1 MKECKGCNNKYDLK
15 KSGRYCPKCGIDYW
29 DGVCGFSKQLNK
41 KELMINNEK
50 FRKMNLVKIML
61 CFFLFINIGT
71 AQVYYDEIAPADTSG
86 YILVSKTDGVFD
98 TVPFYNT
105 LDSNCF
111 GFILDKGLPVGIG
124 SYCDTIYISKNIYSG
139 ISDVYN
145 IGNLEYDADTILVS
159 TFLELGDGLV
169 YLSGDG
175 TKAAPFEFALD
186 LILNDSGTI
195 DFTQQ
200 QTNIFTAEV
209 DTTIIATQNYVTNN
223 GDNLGDHIATE
234 NVQLND
240 KYLSNDG
247 GNEGIRIDNTG
258 NVGIGLINPAHTLD
272 VYGKMNLTNAQSNV
286 LISGGNDTGTGTANV
301 AIGKDTY
308 KTFTTGLK
316 NVAIGSQAL
325 ELNTTGQNNIALGY
339 QALEANTTGNYN
351 VAVGSRVLQN
361 ANSNYNTGIGY
372 LAGLSATGTSN
383 VTIGYAAGQNA
394 VSNNTALG
402 YQSGRNTVSGGV
414 YIGYKS
420 GYSETTD
427 NKLYIENSAG
437 TTPLIWGDFSTND
450 LKFWAIVEVNEDL
463 NVNQDLDVTGKITVG
478 DNVEGN
484 AVNIA
489 GYDSEDDLTRVS
501 IGTGL
506 SLTTGTLSAT
516 GEVQTVASARMND
529 ITYLT
534 TDSPSY
540 MNVSISTENLDN
552 GGLAVNTGLER
563 IEVDTDAGGYYMV
576 TVQGNVQCD
585 SGTDQIIE
593 YFSNTATYDYIG
605 TLYIKDTD
613 NQSFHLS
620 FPILYSNNDDIIL
633 SIKSPTT
640 PTEDITLSS
649 VDWTITKI

>member
-86 YILVSKTDGVFD
+86 FILVSKTDGVFD
-98 TVPFYNT
+98 TIPLLFEGRN
-105 LDSNCF
+105 DSICIV
-111 GFILDKGLPVGIG
+111 GGACIGILPVGVESYSIIYNTSTQSFDISSISDGIPFDTSFRFYPPINEITSLPPILLLEEVTSEPWEPSTKVLNTIRYDNPIG
-124 SYCDTIYISKNIYSG
+124 VGIVNDSIINFKISYIDYDLLFSDTIVHDSIDININDLDSDPTNEIQDTSEILALQEFVENHSIKTYTETDPIYIAWDKDYDDITNTPTLAELNYWTQ
-139 ISDVYN
+139 DVTDLYYN
-145 IGNLEYDADTILVS
+145 
-159 TFLELGDGLV
+159 
-169 YLSGDG
+169 SGD
-175 TKAAPFEFALD
+175 
-186 LILNDSGTI
+186 
-195 DFTQQ
+195 
-200 QTNIFTAEV
+200 
-209 DTTIIATQNYVTNN
+209 
-223 GDNLGDHIATE
+223 
-234 NVQLND
+234 
-240 KYLSNDG
+240 
-247 GNEGIRIDNTG
+247 
-258 NVGIGLINPAHTLD
+258 VGIGLTNPAHTLD

-450 LKFWAIVEVNEDL
+450 LKFWL
-463 NVNQDLDVTGKITVG
+463 L
-478 DNVEGN
+478 
-484 AVNIA
+484 
-489 GYDSEDDLTRVS
+489 
-501 IGTGL
+501 
-506 SLTTGTLSAT
+506 
-516 GEVQTVASARMND
+516 
-529 ITYLT
+529 
-534 TDSPSY
+534 
-540 MNVSISTENLDN
+540 
-552 GGLAVNTGLER
+552 
-563 IEVDTDAGGYYMV
+563 
-576 TVQGNVQCD
+576 
-585 SGTDQIIE
+585 
-593 YFSNTATYDYIG
+593 
-605 TLYIKDTD
+605 
-613 NQSFHLS
+613 
-620 FPILYSNNDDIIL
+620 
-633 SIKSPTT
+633 
-640 PTEDITLSS
+640 
-649 VDWTITKI
+649 